1 MGANTER
8 DWSGSGAD
16 RYWRRRAAA
25 LAGVLGAV
33 GLLAWAC
40 SGGTG
45 EGEPV
50 QKAGA
55 MGSASPP
62 PPPSAM
68 PTVTVTTT
76 TTPAAEP
83 ADGGPCDDDDLVV
96 TISAA
101 GDTFAGPR
109 RPEFRITV
117 VNAGKGACTFDTG
130 SLDVRITSGSDRIW
144 SSAKCRHGEAP
155 KRSFSAASRTSTTS
169 PGTADAA
176 ARAPPRPSRHLRG
189 RPEGH
194 GRQETDLPPPLTHD
208 RPPLPPREN
217 FIVCDGVRRLGGRS
231 DCKVAR

>member
-96 TISAA
+96 TMSAA

-155 KRSFSAASRTSTTS
+155 KKILQRGVPYVDNVTWDRGRGCKGATPAR
-169 PGTADAA
+169 PGTYVAALKDTDAKKQIF
-176 ARAPPRPSRHLRG
+176 RLR
-189 RPEGH
+189 
-194 GRQETDLPPPLTHD
+194 
-208 RPPLPPREN
+208 
-217 FIVCDGVRRLGGRS
+217 
-231 DCKVAR
+231 